1 MVPLVPF
8 QWTRFSCELKCDLDP
23 NSPWRKACRAFR
35 HDKPSDRDL
44 DVLVDGRV
52 PSAAVP
58 TVDGLS
64 TFHNVYPQG
73 VSVCITILGAQ
84 ELNDLA
90 AQALLTPDL
99 YLGEILVEAN
109 AETGRSLPAI
119 STRTWASS
127 TARLDTY
134 STSVLTALSLRL
146 DSGVEAGIH
155 KMAYKTEDGG
165 CFLAYPLDQG

>member
-1 MVPLVPF
+1 M
-8 QWTRFSCELKCDLDP
+8 
-23 NSPWRKACRAFR
+23 KACRALR

-64 TFHNVYPQG
+64 TFHDVYPQG

-90 AQALLTPDL
+90 VRALLTPDL
-99 YLGEILVEAN
+99 YLGEIVVEAN
-109 AETGRSLPAI
+109 AETGRSLPAT

-127 TARLDTY
+127 TARLD
-134 STSVLTALSLRL
+134 
-146 DSGVEAGIH
+146 
-155 KMAYKTEDGG
+155 
-165 CFLAYPLDQG
+165 LAYPLDLGWACTLAKVQWYTLGNGLAVYRDVPVPGG